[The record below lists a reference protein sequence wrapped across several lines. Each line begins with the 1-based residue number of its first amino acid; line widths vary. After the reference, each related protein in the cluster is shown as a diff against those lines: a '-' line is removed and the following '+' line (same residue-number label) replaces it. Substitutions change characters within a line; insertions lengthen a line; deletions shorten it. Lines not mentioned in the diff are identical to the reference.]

1 MPATGATI
9 AITLLSLATA
19 VGVVS
24 FGGDVAK
31 FLVAA
36 GEDVESNTI
45 LLPVFNVNP
54 LTN

>member
-19 VGVVS
+19 VGVES
-24 FGGDVAK
+24 FGGDVAE
-31 FLVAA
+31 FMVAA
-36 GEDVESNTI
+36 GEDVESDTI
-45 LLPVFNVNP
+45 LLPVFSVNP